1 MCNNV
6 TFGKKGLKYFIEYK
20 EGKKLRPLC
29 VMLPKKSTYKRNFH
43 ETKYTSFLIKNYEL
57 LKKLE

>member
-29 VMLPKKSTYKRNFH
+29 VMLPKKSTYKRNFD

-57 LKKLE
+57 LKN

>member
-29 VMLPKKSTYKRNFH
+29 VKLPKKSTYKRNFD

-57 LKKLE
+57 LKN

>member
-6 TFGKKGLKYFIEYK
+6 TFGKKGLNYFIEYK

-29 VMLPKKSTYKRNFH
+29 VKLPKKSTYKRNFD

-57 LKKLE
+57 LKN